1 MFLYSIS
8 DDFHSLNMFIE
19 CVLCAVLG
27 IKWASG
33 YWLPAHNS
41 CVSRME
47 TQEKERQISF
57 SLDASS
63 NFLSGCPVISW
74 PGRESQK
81 LYWLAPMQNCKL
93 PRGWTWRKEC
103 FLTLGRL
110 CLEFRAT
117 RLGDLGH
124 LSSVNV

>member
-1 MFLYSIS
+1 
-8 DDFHSLNMFIE
+8 MFIE

-57 SLDASS
+57 FTEVTKNVVKENKTKMENEAEKGLLLLVVVFSV
-63 NFLSGCPVISW
+63 GISRRHFW
-74 PGRESQK
+74 GNS
-81 LYWLAPMQNCKL
+81 
-93 PRGWTWRKEC
+93 
-103 FLTLGRL
+103 
-110 CLEFRAT
+110 
-117 RLGDLGH
+117 
-124 LSSVNV
+124 LSSVC